1 MPQLREC
8 LGTADATRVGRVGG
22 GHQACARR
30 RLCSKRRSGP
40 VWMAEPDRGRPAAP
54 SGKAACVQHA
64 TIPGIHGSAKRR
76 FWSVAVFLAV
86 RLVQAQSA
94 EAQHCIGDAR
104 VARKE
109 WGSVRAVGRLRT
121 RGCLE
126 LSTARTRGEVVR
138 CAEMRPG
145 LYPKASRSVFGMST
159 CTRHRRLRVC
169 KEHNLSIGMTPE
181 QRRVGVQD
189 LDSARADSRPS
200 MLWSLNSTPPVRC
213 IDGPLSCVGLGMGS
227 SRVRGVPSAVP
238 ISANQIYHRQFP
250 HVPHLLTQGCCR
262 RRSPAL
268 PSCTSASTSCAR
280 HHGAHT

>member
-1 MPQLREC
+1 MERGRVFGGKACAGPVGRS
-8 LGTADATRVGRVGG
+8 ATLHRRCEGGKKRVGQCSCCWPAAHPGVGAHLVHG
-22 GHQACARR
+22 ALERAVDFVAARR
-30 RLCSKRRSGP
+30 WRPVSVSGL
-40 VWMAEPDRGRPAAP
+40 D
-54 SGKAACVQHA
+54 
-64 TIPGIHGSAKRR
+64 
-76 FWSVAVFLAV
+76 
-86 RLVQAQSA
+86 
-94 EAQHCIGDAR
+94 
-104 VARKE
+104 
-109 WGSVRAVGRLRT
+109 
-121 RGCLE
+121 
-126 LSTARTRGEVVR
+126 
-138 CAEMRPG
+138 
-145 LYPKASRSVFGMST
+145 PKASRSVFGMST